1 MAIKIKK
8 LHKKFGAE
16 ILNYK
21 LSKDLNY
28 KSFKEIL
35 KTFNEYGILLF
46 RNQNLSI
53 KNQVTFG
60 RKFGKVLIHAVNQ
73 NHAKGHPEIYLLSN
87 LDNKGRP
94 SGKHPDQGSLYW
106 HTDGSWRKITGQAT
120 IMVAD
125 IIPSKGGE
133 THFCCME
140 NAYDSLNDSMK
151 MKIDD
156 LFAIHNLDFS
166 RNRRHG
172 HDPLSKKQKNNAPP
186 VIHPVVR
193 THPNTSRKSLFL
205 GDHAEYIED
214 MDYSKGRN
222 FIERLNKL
230 ATKTKF
236 IYKHKYKEG
245 DVLVWDNRRLLHKGT
260 KYDTSKEKRV
270 MRRTTIIGEVPK

>member
-1 MAIKIKK
+1 MSLQVKK

-16 ILNYK
+16 IINFD
-21 LSKDLNY
+21 LSKSLNNKY
-28 KSFKEIL
+28 FKEIL
-35 KTFNEYGILLF
+35 KNFNEYGILLF

-53 KNQVTFG
+53 KNQVIFG

-73 NHAKGHPEIYLLSN
+73 NHAKEHPEIYVLSN
-87 LDNKGRP
+87 LDNKGQP

-140 NAYDSLNDSMK
+140 NAYDSLSERMK
-151 MKIDD
+151 LKIDD

-172 HDPLSKKQKNNAPP
+172 HDPLSEKQKNKAPP

-214 MDYSKGRN
+214 IDYSKGRN
-222 FIERLNKL
+222 FIEQLNKL
-230 ATKTKF
+230 ATKSKF

-260 KYDTSKEKRV
+260 KYDTTKEKRV
-270 MRRTTIIGEVPK
+270 MRRTTIIGEAPQ

>member
-21 LSKDLNY
+21 LSKDLNH

-53 KNQVTFG
+53 KNQVSFG

-73 NHAKGHPEIYLLSN
+73 NHAKGHPEIYVLSN
-87 LDNKGRP
+87 LNNNGQP

-140 NAYDSLNDSMK
+140 NAYDSFSDSMK
-151 MKIDD
+151 LKIDD

-260 KYDTSKEKRV
+260 KYDTANVKRV
-270 MRRTTIIGEVPK
+270 MRRTTIIGEAPK

>member
-21 LSKDLNY
+21 LSKDLNH

-35 KTFNEYGILLF
+35 KTFNEHGILLF

-53 KNQVTFG
+53 KNQVAFG

-73 NHAKGHPEIYLLSN
+73 NHAKGHPEIYVLSN
-87 LDNKGRP
+87 LDNNGQP

-125 IIPSKGGE
+125 IIPSRGGE

-140 NAYDSLNDSMK
+140 NAYDSLGDSNK
-151 MKIDD
+151 QKIIN
-156 LFAIHNLDFS
+156 LFAYHNLDFS

-186 VIHPVVR
+186 VIHPIVR

-260 KYDTSKEKRV
+260 KYDTANVKRV
-270 MRRTTIIGEVPK
+270 MRRTTIIGEAPK

>member
-21 LSKDLNY
+21 LSKDLNH

-73 NHAKGHPEIYLLSN
+73 NHAKGHPEIYVLSN
-87 LDNKGRP
+87 LDNTGKP

-106 HTDGSWRKITGQAT
+106 HTDGSWRKNTGQAT

-133 THFCCME
+133 TYFCCME
-140 NAYDSLNDSMK
+140 NAYDSLGYSNK
-151 MKIDD
+151 QKIIN
-156 LFAIHNLDFS
+156 LLAYHNLDFS

-193 THPNTSRKSLFL
+193 THPSTKRKSLFL
-205 GDHAEYIED
+205 GDHAEYIEG

-222 FIERLNKL
+222 FIEQLNKL
-230 ATKTKF
+230 ATKTQF

-260 KYDTSKEKRV
+260 KYDTAKEKRV

>member
-21 LSKDLNY
+21 LSKDLNH

-73 NHAKGHPEIYLLSN
+73 NHAKGHPEIYVLSN
-87 LDNKGRP
+87 LDNNGQP

-140 NAYDSLNDSMK
+140 NAYDSFSDSMK
-151 MKIDD
+151 LKIDD

-193 THPNTSRKSLFL
+193 THPDTSRKSLFL

-260 KYDTSKEKRV
+260 KYDTANVKRV
-270 MRRTTIIGEVPK
+270 MRRTTIIGEAPK

>member
-73 NHAKGHPEIYLLSN
+73 NHAKGHPEIYVLSN
-87 LDNKGRP
+87 LDNTGKP

-125 IIPSKGGE
+125 IIPSRGGE

-140 NAYDSLNDSMK
+140 NAYDSLGNSNK
-151 MKIDD
+151 QKIIN
-156 LFAIHNLDFS
+156 LFAYHNLDFS

-193 THPNTSRKSLFL
+193 THPSTKRKSLFL
-205 GDHAEYIED
+205 GDHAEYIEG
-214 MDYSKGRN
+214 MDYLKGRN
-222 FIERLNKL
+222 LIEQLNKL
-230 ATKTKF
+230 ATKTQF

-260 KYDTSKEKRV
+260 KYDTAKEKRV
-270 MRRTTIIGEVPK
+270 MRRTTIIGEAPK

>member
-21 LSKDLNY
+21 LSKDLNH

-73 NHAKGHPEIYLLSN
+73 NHAKEHPEIYVLSN
-87 LDNKGRP
+87 LDNNGLP

-140 NAYDSLNDSMK
+140 NAYDSLGDSNK
-151 MKIDD
+151 QKIIN
-156 LFAIHNLDFS
+156 LFAYHNLDFS

-186 VIHPVVR
+186 VMHPVVR
-193 THPNTSRKSLFL
+193 THPNTNRKSLFL
-205 GDHAEYIED
+205 GDHAEYIEN
-214 MDYSKGRN
+214 MNYEKGRE
-222 FIERLNKL
+222 FIEILNKL
-230 ATKTKF
+230 ATNSKF
-236 IYKHKYKEG
+236 IYTHKYNEG
-245 DVLVWDNRRLLHKGT
+245 DVLAWDNRRLLHRGM
-260 KYDTSKEKRV
+260 KYDTAKEKRV
-270 MRRTTIIGEVPK
+270 MRRTTILGEIPK

>member
-1 MAIKIKK
+1 MSLQVKK

-16 ILNYK
+16 IINFD
-21 LSKDLNY
+21 LSKSLNNKY
-28 KSFKEIL
+28 FKEIL
-35 KTFNEYGILLF
+35 KNFNEYGILLF

-53 KNQVTFG
+53 KNQVIFG

-73 NHAKGHPEIYLLSN
+73 NHAKEHPEIYVLSN
-87 LDNKGRP
+87 LDNKGQP

-106 HTDGSWRKITGQAT
+106 HTDGSWRKNTGQAT

-140 NAYDSLNDSMK
+140 NAYDSLGDSNK
-151 MKIDD
+151 QKIIN
-156 LFAIHNLDFS
+156 LFAYHNLDFS

-193 THPNTSRKSLFL
+193 THPSTKRKSLFL
-205 GDHAEYIED
+205 GDHAEYIEG

-222 FIERLNKL
+222 FIEQLNKL
-230 ATKTKF
+230 ATKTQF

-260 KYDTSKEKRV
+260 KYDTAKEKRV
-270 MRRTTIIGEVPK
+270 MRRTTIIGEAP

>member
-73 NHAKGHPEIYLLSN
+73 NHAKGHPEIYVLSN
-87 LDNKGRP
+87 LDNNGQP

-125 IIPSKGGE
+125 IIPSRGGE

-140 NAYDSLNDSMK
+140 NAYVSLSESMK
-151 MKIDD
+151 LKIDD

-166 RNRRHG
+166 RTRRHG

-186 VIHPVVR
+186 VIHPIVR
-193 THPNTSRKSLFL
+193 THPNTNRKSLFL

-260 KYDTSKEKRV
+260 KYDTANVKRV
-270 MRRTTIIGEVPK
+270 MRRTTIIGEAPK

>member
-73 NHAKGHPEIYLLSN
+73 NHAKGHPEIYVLSN
-87 LDNKGRP
+87 LDNKGKP

-140 NAYDSLNDSMK
+140 NAYDSLSDIMK
-151 MKIDD
+151 LKIDD

-186 VIHPVVR
+186 VIHPIVR
-193 THPNTSRKSLFL
+193 THPNTKRKSLFL

-260 KYDTSKEKRV
+260 KYDTANVKRV
-270 MRRTTIIGEVPK
+270 MRRTTIIGEAPK

>member
-1 MAIKIKK
+1 MSKK
-8 LHKKFGAE
+8 L
-16 ILNYK
+16 NNQY
-21 LSKDLNY
+21 
-28 KSFKEIL
+28 FKEIL
-35 KTFNEYGILLF
+35 KTFDQYGILLF
-46 RNQNLSI
+46 SNQNLSI
-53 KNQVTFG
+53 KNQVIFG

-73 NHAKGHPEIYLLSN
+73 NHAKEHPEIYVLSN
-87 LDNKGRP
+87 LDNKGQP

-106 HTDGSWRKITGQAT
+106 HTDGSWRKNTGQAT

-140 NAYDSLNDSMK
+140 NAYDSLDDSNK
-151 MKIDD
+151 QKIIN
-156 LFAIHNLDFS
+156 LFAYHNLDFS

-193 THPNTSRKSLFL
+193 THPSTKRKSLFL
-205 GDHAEYIED
+205 GDHAEYIEG

-222 FIERLNKL
+222 FIEQLNKL
-230 ATKTKF
+230 ATKTQF

-260 KYDTSKEKRV
+260 KYDTTKEKRV
-270 MRRTTIIGEVPK
+270 MRRTTIIGEVPQ

>member
-21 LSKDLNY
+21 LSKDLNH

-73 NHAKGHPEIYLLSN
+73 NHAKGHPEIYVLSN
-87 LDNKGRP
+87 LDNTGKP

-151 MKIDD
+151 LKIDD

-166 RNRRHG
+166 RSRRHG

-260 KYDTSKEKRV
+260 KYDTANVKRV
-270 MRRTTIIGEVPK
+270 MRRTTIIGEAPK

>member
-35 KTFNEYGILLF
+35 KIFNEYGVLLF

-73 NHAKGHPEIYLLSN
+73 NHAKGHPEIYVLSN
-87 LDNKGRP
+87 LDNNGQP

-125 IIPSKGGE
+125 IIPLKGGE

-140 NAYDSLNDSMK
+140 NAYDSLSDNMK
-151 MKIDD
+151 LKIDN

-172 HDPLSKKQKNNAPP
+172 HDPLSKKQKIIAPP
-186 VIHPVVR
+186 VIHPIVR
-193 THPNTSRKSLFL
+193 THPNTKRKSLFL
-205 GDHAEYIED
+205 GDHAEYIEN
-214 MDYSKGRN
+214 MNYSKGRN

-236 IYKHKYKEG
+236 IYRHQYKEG

-260 KYDTSKEKRV
+260 KYDTANVKRV
-270 MRRTTIIGEVPK
+270 MRRTTIIGEAPK

>member
-1 MAIKIKK
+1 MEIKIKK

-53 KNQVTFG
+53 KNQVIFG

-73 NHAKGHPEIYLLSN
+73 NHAKGHPEIYVLSN
-87 LDNKGRP
+87 LDNNGQP

-106 HTDGSWRKITGQAT
+106 HTDGSWRKNTGQAT

-140 NAYDSLNDSMK
+140 NAYDFLDDSNK
-151 MKIDD
+151 QKIIN
-156 LFAIHNLDFS
+156 LFAYHNLDFS

-193 THPNTSRKSLFL
+193 THPSTKRKSLFL
-205 GDHAEYIED
+205 GDHAEYIEG

-222 FIERLNKL
+222 FIEQLNKL
-230 ATKTKF
+230 AIKTQF

-260 KYDTSKEKRV
+260 KYDTTKEKRV
-270 MRRTTIIGEVPK
+270 MRRTTIIGEVPQ

>member
-21 LSKDLNY
+21 LSKDLNH

-73 NHAKGHPEIYLLSN
+73 NHAKGHPEIYVLSN
-87 LDNKGRP
+87 LDNTGKP

-140 NAYDSLNDSMK
+140 NAYDSLSDNMK
-151 MKIDD
+151 LQIDD
-156 LFAIHNLDFS
+156 SFAIHNLDFS

-230 ATKTKF
+230 AIKTKF

-260 KYDTSKEKRV
+260 KYDTANVKRV
-270 MRRTTIIGEVPK
+270 MRRTTIIGEAPK

>member
-21 LSKDLNY
+21 LSKDLNH

-73 NHAKGHPEIYLLSN
+73 NHAKGHPEIYVLSN
-87 LDNKGRP
+87 LNNNGQP

-133 THFCCME
+133 TPFCCME
-140 NAYDSLNDSMK
+140 NAYDSLSDNMK
-151 MKIDD
+151 LQIDD

-260 KYDTSKEKRV
+260 KYDTANVKRV
-270 MRRTTIIGEVPK
+270 MRRTTIIGEAPK

>member
-1 MAIKIKK
+1 MSLQVKK

-16 ILNYK
+16 IINFD
-21 LSKDLNY
+21 LSKSLNNKY
-28 KSFKEIL
+28 FKEIL
-35 KTFNEYGILLF
+35 KNFNEYGILLF

-53 KNQVTFG
+53 KNQVIFG

-73 NHAKGHPEIYLLSN
+73 NHAKEHPEIYVLSN
-87 LDNKGRP
+87 LDNNGLP

-106 HTDGSWRKITGQAT
+106 HTDGSWRKNTGQAT

-140 NAYDSLNDSMK
+140 NAYDSLSNSMK
-151 MKIDD
+151 LKIDD

-186 VIHPVVR
+186 VKHPVVR
-193 THPNTSRKSLFL
+193 THPSTKRKSLFL
-205 GDHAEYIED
+205 GDHAEYIEG
-214 MDYSKGRN
+214 MDYLKGRN
-222 FIERLNKL
+222 LIEQLNKSPL
-230 ATKTKF
+230 
-236 IYKHKYKEG
+236 I
-245 DVLVWDNRRLLHKGT
+245 
-260 KYDTSKEKRV
+260 S
-270 MRRTTIIGEVPK
+270 I

>member
-21 LSKDLNY
+21 LSKDLNH

-73 NHAKGHPEIYLLSN
+73 NHAKGHPEIYVLSN
-87 LDNKGRP
+87 LDNRGKP

-140 NAYDSLNDSMK
+140 NAYDSLSDNMK
-151 MKIDD
+151 LKIDD

-186 VIHPVVR
+186 VIHPIVR

-260 KYDTSKEKRV
+260 KYDTANVKRV
-270 MRRTTIIGEVPK
+270 MRRTTIIGEAPK

>member
-73 NHAKGHPEIYLLSN
+73 NHAKGHPEIYVLSN
-87 LDNKGRP
+87 LDNTGKP
-94 SGKHPDQGSLYW
+94 SGKHPDKGSLYW

-140 NAYDSLNDSMK
+140 NAYDSLSDSMK
-151 MKIDD
+151 LQIDD

-193 THPNTSRKSLFL
+193 THPTTSRKSLFL

-214 MDYSKGRN
+214 MDY
-222 FIERLNKL
+222 
-230 ATKTKF
+230 
-236 IYKHKYKEG
+236 
-245 DVLVWDNRRLLHKGT
+245 
-260 KYDTSKEKRV
+260 
-270 MRRTTIIGEVPK
+270 

>member
-1 MAIKIKK
+1 MSLQVNK

-16 ILNYK
+16 IINFD
-21 LSKDLNY
+21 LSKSLNNKY
-28 KSFKEIL
+28 FKEIL
-35 KTFNEYGILLF
+35 KNFNEYGILLF

-53 KNQVTFG
+53 KNQVIFG

-73 NHAKGHPEIYLLSN
+73 NHAKEHPEIYVLSN
-87 LDNKGRP
+87 LDNNGQP

-106 HTDGSWRKITGQAT
+106 HTDGSWRKNTGQAT

-140 NAYDSLNDSMK
+140 NAYDFLDDSNK
-151 MKIDD
+151 QKIIN
-156 LFAIHNLDFS
+156 LFAYHNLDFS

-193 THPNTSRKSLFL
+193 THPSTKRKSLFL
-205 GDHAEYIED
+205 GDHAEYIEG

-222 FIERLNKL
+222 FIEQLNKL
-230 ATKTKF
+230 ATKTQF

-260 KYDTSKEKRV
+260 KYDTAKEKRV

>member
-8 LHKKFGAE
+8 LHNKFGAE

-21 LSKDLNY
+21 LSKDLNH

-73 NHAKGHPEIYLLSN
+73 NHAKGHPEIYVLSN
-87 LDNKGRP
+87 LDNNGQP

-140 NAYDSLNDSMK
+140 NAYNSLSDNIK
-151 MKIDD
+151 LNIDD

-166 RNRRHG
+166 RTRRHG
-172 HDPLSKKQKNNAPP
+172 HDPLSKKQKNNALP
-186 VIHPVVR
+186 VIHPIVR
-193 THPNTSRKSLFL
+193 THPNTKRKSLFL

-230 ATKTKF
+230 AIKTKF

-260 KYDTSKEKRV
+260 KYDTANVKRV
-270 MRRTTIIGEVPK
+270 MRRTTIIGEAPK

>member
-1 MAIKIKK
+1 MHLQLKK
-8 LHKKFGAE
+8 LHKKFGTE
-16 ILNYK
+16 IINFN
-21 LSKDLNY
+21 LSKKLNNQY
-28 KSFKEIL
+28 FKEIL
-35 KTFNEYGILLF
+35 KTFDQYGILLF
-46 RNQNLSI
+46 SNQNLSI
-53 KNQVTFG
+53 KNQVIFG

-73 NHAKGHPEIYLLSN
+73 NHAKEHPEIYVLSN
-87 LDNKGRP
+87 LDNNGLP

-106 HTDGSWRKITGQAT
+106 HTDGSWRKNTGQAT

-140 NAYDSLNDSMK
+140 NAYDSLSNSMK
-151 MKIDD
+151 LKIDD

-166 RNRRHG
+166 RTRRHG

-186 VIHPVVR
+186 VIHPIVR

-260 KYDTSKEKRV
+260 KYDTANVKRV
-270 MRRTTIIGEVPK
+270 MRRTTIIGEAPK

>member
-1 MAIKIKK
+1 MSLQVKK

-16 ILNYK
+16 IINFD
-21 LSKDLNY
+21 LSKSLNNKY
-28 KSFKEIL
+28 FKEIL
-35 KTFNEYGILLF
+35 KNFNEYGILLF

-53 KNQVTFG
+53 KNQVIFG

-73 NHAKGHPEIYLLSN
+73 NHAKEHPEIYVLSN
-87 LDNKGRP
+87 LDNNGQP

-106 HTDGSWRKITGQAT
+106 HTDGSWRKNTGQAT

-140 NAYDSLNDSMK
+140 NAYDFLDDSNK
-151 MKIDD
+151 QKIIN
-156 LFAIHNLDFS
+156 LFAYHNLDFS

-193 THPNTSRKSLFL
+193 THPSTKRKSLFL
-205 GDHAEYIED
+205 GDHAEYIEG

-222 FIERLNKL
+222 FIEQLNKL
-230 ATKTKF
+230 AIKTQF

-260 KYDTSKEKRV
+260 KYDTAKEKRV

>member
-1 MAIKIKK
+1 
-8 LHKKFGAE
+8 
-16 ILNYK
+16 
-21 LSKDLNY
+21 
-28 KSFKEIL
+28 
-35 KTFNEYGILLF
+35 
-46 RNQNLSI
+46 
-53 KNQVTFG
+53 
-60 RKFGKVLIHAVNQ
+60 
-73 NHAKGHPEIYLLSN
+73 
-87 LDNKGRP
+87 
-94 SGKHPDQGSLYW
+94 
-106 HTDGSWRKITGQAT
+106 
-120 IMVAD
+120 MVAD

-140 NAYDSLNDSMK
+140 NAYDSLSDSMK
-151 MKIDD
+151 LKIDD

-205 GDHAEYIED
+205 GDHAEYIKD

-236 IYKHKYKEG
+236 VYKHKYKEG

-260 KYDTSKEKRV
+260 KYDTANVKRV
-270 MRRTTIIGEVPK
+270 MRRTTIIGKAPK

>member
-21 LSKDLNY
+21 LSKNLNH

-73 NHAKGHPEIYLLSN
+73 NHAKGHPEIYVLSN
-87 LDNKGRP
+87 LDNTGKP

-140 NAYDSLNDSMK
+140 NAYDSLSDK
-151 MKIDD
+151 MKLKINN

-236 IYKHKYKEG
+236 IYKHKYKKG

-260 KYDTSKEKRV
+260 KYDTANIKRV
-270 MRRTTIIGEVPK
+270 MRRTTIIGEAPE